1 MLWRNRGCILLT
13 LCIQISAVKETTF
26 GGAHA
31 FEVSVLLGKRDIM
44 ELQLCARQIIAA
56 MDADGCGKPLLL
68 SIALKDH
75 SMDTICQVVEQ
86 VKGLRVW

>member
-1 MLWRNRGCILLT
+1 MYYRTSLT
-13 LCIQISAVKETTF
+13 PCTQISAVKETTF

-31 FEVSVLLGKRDIM
+31 FEVSVLLGKREVM
-44 ELQLCARQIIAA
+44 ELQLCARQIVAA
-56 MDADGCGKPLLL
+56 MDADGCAKPLLL

-75 SMDTICQVVEQ
+75 TVDTIRQVVEQ